1 MLVHAGRL
9 RGVLYGCLA
18 VSVSAEPR
26 GVFVSLCDVTC
37 EPCQRRIIWGSIT
50 TFPPSHR
57 MPRTH
62 AMVERLVTS
71 IGCRRELCN
80 LALRD
85 KLNQESP
92 NALGKP
98 GQVGDPLAPHLAR

>member
-1 MLVHAGRL
+1 
-9 RGVLYGCLA
+9 
-18 VSVSAEPR
+18 
-26 GVFVSLCDVTC
+26 
-37 EPCQRRIIWGSIT
+37 
-50 TFPPSHR
+50 